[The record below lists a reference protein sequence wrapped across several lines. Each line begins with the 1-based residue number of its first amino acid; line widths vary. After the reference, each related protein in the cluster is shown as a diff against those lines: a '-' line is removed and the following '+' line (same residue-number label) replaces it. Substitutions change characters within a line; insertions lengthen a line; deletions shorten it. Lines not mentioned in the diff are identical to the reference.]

1 MVKRQSRWLVA
12 SPRLRAA
19 KRKGQRDLR
28 DKETPPYVSEKRTL
42 AEHGDVP
49 VRRSVHDCATRG
61 NPHMLSFTCTV
72 FKGEQES
79 WGAESA
85 IAPRLAAARMAWL
98 AEILHLSAD
107 VLQVV
112 SAR

>member
-1 MVKRQSRWLVA
+1 MQ
-12 SPRLRAA
+12 
-19 KRKGQRDLR
+19 
-28 DKETPPYVSEKRTL
+28 
-42 AEHGDVP
+42 
-49 VRRSVHDCATRG
+49 
-61 NPHMLSFTCTV
+61 SFTCTV

-98 AEILHLSAD
+98 AEILYLSAY

-112 SAR
+112 SARWRSTEMCPCDVACMTVRLVEILLA